1 MSKDRIIWL
10 DYARMIAIICV
21 VITHTTETVFNL
33 NAETLMQFSE
43 LRRISIISIFTIG
56 RMGVPIFFFLTGYLL
71 LDREYP
77 REKYKAFLK
86 NNFCCLL
93 LTTTIWIVVYNIFN
107 VIFFDTPFNI
117 VKFLKS
123 LLFVQDKI
131 MSHIWY
137 MYKILGIYLFIPFVA
152 NALRNTDIK
161 VLCIPL
167 LVAFVYQ
174 FVVPDINV
182 WLKATGQKT
191 ISSLLDVSFSG
202 NCYGFIILLGYLVKK
217 GIFDKIPST
226 IFALLGVVGFIITVF
241 RQSFSDVLGVSYNV
255 WYNSATLL
263 IADLAIFV
271 LLSRMKLKHG
281 KIASCIS
288 VASFGIYL
296 IHNLILIP
304 LNWYYQPGTSSIS
317 RWVVLFVITFF
328 GAWLI
333 AMVIGKFEPL
343 ARVLLFQRSSK
354 RIRWFL

>member
-161 VLCIPL
+161 VLCVPL
-167 LVAFVYQ
+167 LIAFVYL
-174 FVVPDINV
+174 FIVPDINI
-182 WLKATGQKT
+182 WLKATGKEI
-191 ISSLLDVSFSG
+191 ISPLIDVSFSG

-217 GIFDKIPST
+217 RTFDRVPST
-226 IFALLGVVGFIITVF
+226 IFALLGIVGFVF
-241 RQSFSDVLGVSYNV
+241 LVYAQNFSYMNG
-255 WYNSATLL
+255 TT
-263 IADLAIFV
+263 F
-271 LLSRMKLKHG
+271 
-281 KIASCIS
+281 
-288 VASFGIYL
+288 YL
-296 IHNLILIP
+296 
-304 LNWYYQPGTSSIS
+304 
-317 RWVVLFVITFF
+317 
-328 GAWLI
+328 
-333 AMVIGKFEPL
+333 
-343 ARVLLFQRSSK
+343 
-354 RIRWFL
+354 